1 MIGINCTP
9 QRCHLLFSLTIIPR
23 HSFPSSF
30 SIYHPRFASDVAT
43 IYYRELTYF
52 ASITGHS
59 FIAKKFSGKPLDKTL
74 DDERAQKSRIFQL
87 ADQSDVIDRSYMSD
101 RVCVNHIRCSML
113 VHGQL
118 PAIFTDLVRQQLEGP
133 EGGPRR
139 ARVSS
144 AHPSSRHTGHYTIS
158 RGQGCVAHS
167 SSSLTSRFRRRLR
180 LQLVREALAL
190 SLPPNPEDAPLLLYR
205 LLSPFS
211 SSSSSS
217 YLADG
222 SSSCDTRGGRRLFSS
237 LAFPRV

>member
-1 MIGINCTP
+1 
-9 QRCHLLFSLTIIPR
+9 
-23 HSFPSSF
+23 
-30 SIYHPRFASDVAT
+30 
-43 IYYRELTYF
+43 
-52 ASITGHS
+52 
-59 FIAKKFSGKPLDKTL
+59 
-74 DDERAQKSRIFQL
+74 
-87 ADQSDVIDRSYMSD
+87 
-101 RVCVNHIRCSML
+101 ML

-205 LLSPFS
+205 LLLSLRLLLLILQTEAAAATLAAVVGFFLRSPFHES
-211 SSSSSS
+211 DPTD
-217 YLADG
+217 LVVIGHEDE
-222 SSSCDTRGGRRLFSS
+222 
-237 LAFPRV
+237 